1 MNDNRLITPEGT
13 RDLLFE
19 DCLARHRVEESLR
32 AVFTARG
39 FSEVITPALE
49 FYDVFT
55 PEGHAIPQEYMFKLT
70 DRQGRLM
77 AVKPDLTMPIAR
89 LSATRLRDQPLPL
102 RLYYNQSAYRVS
114 PADSGHSNEVEQAG
128 IEIIGAP
135 GAKADLEALFLAIQ
149 ALRSCGLK
157 NYRLEIGHI
166 GIFNA
171 LAARLAFTPREKEA
185 VRELIAAKNYPA
197 LSDRT
202 AALSGGAAEA
212 LGRLPALFGG
222 EEVLAELTALIDGS
236 DIREPVEYLRSLL
249 KDLAALGAEDCVSID
264 LGIVGRNEYY
274 TGIVFQGYTEG
285 VGDTVLT
292 GGRYDTL
299 LSDFGADLP
308 AIGFGLDVDA
318 AARVIRQGMD
328 FDLAPDTLVYAES
341 GFYAKGLS
349 IANEEASAGRKAEF
363 SVYETMEET
372 LSYARRKGI
381 RRLLIAG
388 EEVREVI
395 L

>member
-1 MNDNRLITPEGT
+1 MNDNRLITPEGN

-70 DRQGRLM
+70 DRQGR
-77 AVKPDLTMPIAR
+77 PDGGQARPDDADCPAFGHPPAGTSRCRSGFTITSPPTGSARPIA
-89 LSATRLRDQPLPL
+89 ATQTRWSR
-102 RLYYNQSAYRVS
+102 
-114 PADSGHSNEVEQAG
+114 PA

-202 AALSGGAAEA
+202 GRPVRRGGGSPRAAAGA
-212 LGRLPALFGG
+212 FGG
-222 EEVLAELTALIDGS
+222 EEVLAELTALIDGP

-264 LGIVGRNEYY
+264 PRHRRPERILQPA
-274 TGIVFQGYTEG
+274 IVFQGYTEG

-292 GGRYDTL
+292 GGPVRHPPL
-299 LSDFGADLP
+299 RLRGGPPGHRLWPGRRRGRPGHP
-308 AIGFGLDVDA
+308 AGDGLRPRPRH
-318 AARVIRQGMD
+318 ARLCRV
-328 FDLAPDTLVYAES
+328 
-341 GFYAKGLS
+341 
-349 IANEEASAGRKAEF
+349 
-363 SVYETMEET
+363 
-372 LSYARRKGI
+372 
-381 RRLLIAG
+381 RLL
-388 EEVREVI
+388 REGPEHCQ
-395 L
+395 

>member
-1 MNDNRLITPEGT
+1 M
-13 RDLLFE
+13 
-19 DCLARHRVEESLR
+19 
-32 AVFTARG
+32 
-39 FSEVITPALE
+39 
-49 FYDVFT
+49 
-55 PEGHAIPQEYMFKLT
+55 
-70 DRQGRLM
+70 
-77 AVKPDLTMPIAR
+77 
-89 LSATRLRDQPLPL
+89 
-102 RLYYNQSAYRVS
+102 
-114 PADSGHSNEVEQAG
+114 
-128 IEIIGAP
+128 
-135 GAKADLEALFLAIQ
+135 
-149 ALRSCGLK
+149 
-157 NYRLEIGHI
+157 
-166 GIFNA
+166 
-171 LAARLAFTPREKEA
+171 
-185 VRELIAAKNYPA
+185 RELIAAKNYPA

-222 EEVLAELTALIDGS
+222 EEVLAELTALIDGP

-341 GFYAKGLS
+341 GFYAKGLK
-349 IANEEASAGRKAEF
+349 IADEEASAGRKAEF

-372 LSYARRKGI
+372 LSYARQKGI

>member
-1 MNDNRLITPEGT
+1 MNENRLITPEGT

-19 DCLARHRVEESLR
+19 DCLARHRVEAGFREL
-32 AVFTARG
+32 FTAWG

-55 PEGHAIPQEYMFKLT
+55 PEGHAIPQENMFKLT
-70 DRQGRLM
+70 DRKGRLM

-89 LSATRLRDQPLPL
+89 LSATRLREQPLPL

-114 PADSGHSNEVEQAG
+114 PADSGHQSEVEQAG
-128 IEIIGAP
+128 IELIGASGP
-135 GAKADLEALFLAIQ
+135 RADLETLFLAIK
-149 ALRSCGLK
+149 ALESCGLT

-171 LAARLAFTPREKEA
+171 LASRLAFTPGEKEA
-185 VRELIAAKNYPA
+185 VRELIVKKNYPA
-197 LSDRT
+197 LSDLT
-202 AALSGGAAEA
+202 SELHGEAAKA
-212 LGRLPALFGG
+212 LGQLPKLFGG
-222 EEVLAELTALIDGS
+222 EEVLSELTDLIDGP
-236 DIREPVEYLRSLL
+236 DIQEAVGYLRSILS
-249 KDLAALGAEDCVSID
+249 DLDALGAAEHVSLD

-308 AIGFGLDVDA
+308 AIGFGIDVDA
-318 AARVIRQGMD
+318 VAKVVRQGMTFD
-328 FDLAPDTLVYAES
+328 FTPDTLIHAEP
-341 GFYAKGLS
+341 AHLAAGLKL
-349 IANEEASAGRKAEF
+349 ADEETSAGRKVEF
-363 SVYETMEET
+363 STFRTASEAEE
-372 LSYARRKGI
+372 YARRKGI
-381 RRLLIAG
+381 HRLLIVG
-388 EEVREVI
+388 EETREVT